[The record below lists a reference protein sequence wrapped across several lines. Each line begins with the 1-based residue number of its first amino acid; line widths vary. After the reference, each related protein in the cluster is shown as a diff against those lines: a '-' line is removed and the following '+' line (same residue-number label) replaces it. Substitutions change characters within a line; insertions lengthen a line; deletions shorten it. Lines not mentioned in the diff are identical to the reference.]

1 MQMELDGQKIR
12 DSLKQVQLSEYHLM
26 EPEGQELL
34 AHYPQLPSYEQMAS
48 ASENDVRKFKREL
61 EKNLVKEKRRM
72 IGKHDQLA
80 SEFANREHNRR
91 VKCAYKVGNT
101 KKKTTEL
108 TSQERRMHDILYK
121 DRFDHKVSKQNLY
134 DRSYKVVHRKR
145 TSD

>member
-72 IGKHDQLA
+72 ISKHDQLA

-91 VKCAYKVGNT
+91 VKCAYKVGNS

-134 DRSYKVVHRKR
+134 DR
-145 TSD
+145 